1 VFTRRWNR
9 NARRYERLA
18 NAVARAAPD
27 AVYVAGL
34 FDANGGRVIRSMGA
48 RLSPGTELIA
58 NDGFLPVSKLFDD
71 AGPAA
76 RGIYITLSGLSLGS
90 LPREGRHFV
99 AQFAATQGTRPVYF
113 ESVYA
118 AQSAE
123 LLLDAIARSD
133 GSRDSVVAVLR
144 RTRVERG
151 LLGSIAFD
159 SEGDMTRAPV
169 TVFRALRGGG
179 SRLVTSTEGA
189 EPVRVVSVPS
199 ELLR

>member
-1 VFTRRWNR
+1 M
-9 NARRYERLA
+9 
-18 NAVARAAPD
+18 
-27 AVYVAGL
+27 YVAGL
-34 FDANGGRVIRSMGA
+34 FDANGGRVIRDVRA
-48 RLSPGTELIA
+48 RLAPGTELIA
-58 NDGFLPVSKLFDD
+58 NDGFLPVAKLFET

-76 RGIYITLSGLSLGS
+76 RGVHITLSGLAPDS

-133 GSRDSVVAVLR
+133 GTRDSVVAALR
-144 RTRVERG
+144 RSRLERG

-159 SEGDMTRAPV
+159 SEGDVTHAPV

-179 SRLVTSTEGA
+179 SGLVTSTEGA
-189 EPVRVVSVPS
+189 ETVSVISVPL